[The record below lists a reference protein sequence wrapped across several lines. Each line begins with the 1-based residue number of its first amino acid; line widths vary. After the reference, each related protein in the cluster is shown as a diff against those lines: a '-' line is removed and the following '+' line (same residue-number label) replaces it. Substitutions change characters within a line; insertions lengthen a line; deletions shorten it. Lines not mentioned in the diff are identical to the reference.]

1 MKEHLQ
7 GVSIASRIRMMRAA
21 HAGSFLLVEGE
32 DDKKLFQQLID
43 QAACRVQIAYG
54 KPNLLAAL
62 EILERDGFQGLLA
75 IADADFDWLDDRVP
89 HSPNLLWT
97 DTHDI
102 ETMLLRS
109 PAFERVLTE
118 LGEDTKLSASRA
130 THGEDLRACL
140 LACGVPIGFLRWL
153 SARDQM
159 GLLFEELPV
168 EKILVRGALVV
179 DRHALLNVL
188 QGRSRKSVLDAADIW
203 SRVATLEGL
212 APSPWLLCCGHDL
225 VRLLSHALCRHFG
238 SNKESDVTPARLEKD
253 LRLAYDRADFE
264 RTALC
269 VAILRWEEAHPPF
282 AILPRS
288 QDLSPA
294 P

>member
-7 GVSIASRIRMMRAA
+7 GVSIANRIRLTRDAP
-21 HAGSFLLVEGE
+21 AGAILLVEGE
-32 DDKKLFQQLID
+32 DDKKLFQHLID
-43 QAACRVQIAYG
+43 QAACRIQIAYG

-62 EILERDGFQGLLA
+62 EILQRDGFQGLLA

-118 LGEDTKLSASRA
+118 LGDDVKLSASRA
-130 THGEDLRACL
+130 THGEDLRARL
-140 LACGVPIGFLRWL
+140 LACGVPIGCLRWL

-168 EKILVRGALVV
+168 EKILVRGVLEV
-179 DRHALLNVL
+179 DRRALIAVL
-188 QGRSRKSVLDAADIW
+188 QDRSRQGVLVAEDIW
-203 SRVATLEGL
+203 SRASALEDL

-225 VRLLSHALCRHFG
+225 VRLLSHALCRRFG

-269 VAILRWEEAHPPF
+269 VAILQWEEEHPPF